1 MEYLT
6 LKPFSH
12 FQAIFTKLNERY
24 ESAFPRHAVEQAT
37 IVRGRQRLEAPTPK
51 VAAPRYEDLSNRAMT
66 LQKKNDSSAGT
77 KYQSTTACT
86 KDSLKKVDCY
96 EEVTPT
102 NIASS
107 LESAILNTKL
117 NNQFST
123 IDCSGQEIMDSVQKE

>member
-77 KYQSTTACT
+77 KY
-86 KDSLKKVDCY
+86 
-96 EEVTPT
+96 
-102 NIASS
+102 
-107 LESAILNTKL
+107 
-117 NNQFST
+117 
-123 IDCSGQEIMDSVQKE
+123 